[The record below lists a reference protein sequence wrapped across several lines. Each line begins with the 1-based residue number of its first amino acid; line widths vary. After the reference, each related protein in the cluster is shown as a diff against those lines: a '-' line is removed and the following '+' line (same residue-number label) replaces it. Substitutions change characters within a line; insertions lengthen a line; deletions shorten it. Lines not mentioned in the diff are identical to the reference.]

1 MYMQPSHRANSLW
14 LQSQQFRS
22 SAAYRLLTA
31 QPWAVAFIRSE
42 FTADKPRVALELFHA
57 SLDSFLKLAR
67 TSDEQI
73 PQTYSA
79 QDFAEVWVKQ
89 GILARPLIDGR
100 FVYEPSAQT
109 LRTLRFLADFSAD
122 DSHLNSSRLNT
133 LLSSLESLAHETDP
147 DPEARIRALES
158 QIAMRQA
165 QINELRTGDAPA
177 VLSRAT
183 ALSATRSVLDL
194 ASSLPADF
202 RLMRD
207 GVQEM
212 LHSLREGILDAST
225 AKGVAVGQ
233 VLEADR
239 QLRSTAE
246 GETFRGFTEFLNSPD
261 AQQRFRAALSEVLE
275 RNFVDD
281 LDTPERQIL
290 TNLLRELRRQAAEVH
305 TSYGKLS
312 ESLHAFVQSEDYQ
325 QAQLLRQ
332 AVRSAEAAIVKS
344 VTLRPRSALAPLE
357 LFAPQFM
364 TLAGLGIFDPSEHV
378 APPPL
383 AAAPDYSAS
392 DIVRTPSTPQAN
404 MAFLRESVTS
414 KLGHRSE
421 DRLPLDEIFNDLP
434 EEHRHLNT
442 VRALIE
448 IGRTNGESLSET
460 DLMTITFRQIDGS
473 ERTAILPALTF
484 TKEPL

>member
-1 MYMQPSHRANSLW
+1 MQPSHRANSLW
-14 LQSQQFRS
+14 LQSQQFKS
-22 SAAYRLLTA
+22 SASYRLLTA

-42 FTADKPRVALELFHA
+42 FTADKPRAAMELFHA

-79 QDFAEVWVKQ
+79 QDFAESWVKQ
-89 GILARPLIDGR
+89 GILTRPLIDGR
-100 FVYEPSAQT
+100 CVYEPSAQT
-109 LRTLRFLADFSAD
+109 LRTLRFLADFSTD

-158 QIAMRQA
+158 QIALRQA
-165 QINELRTGDAPA
+165 QIDELRTGDDPA

-183 ALSATRSVLDL
+183 ALSAARSVLDL

-202 RLMRD
+202 RRMRD

-212 LHSLREGILDAST
+212 LYSLREDILDAST
-225 AKGVAVGQ
+225 AKGVAIGQ

-239 QLRSTAE
+239 QLRSTSE

-275 RNFVDD
+275 RDFVDD
-281 LDTPERQIL
+281 LDAPERQIL

-325 QAQLLRQ
+325 QAQLLRH
-332 AVRSAEAAIVKS
+332 AVRNAETAIVKS
-344 VTLRPRSALAPLE
+344 VTLKPRSGLAPLE

-364 TLAGLGIFDPSEHV
+364 TLAGLGVFDPSEHV

-383 AAAPDYSAS
+383 ASAPGYSVS
-392 DIVRTPSTPQAN
+392 DIVRTPSTPKAD
-404 MAFLRESVTS
+404 MPYLREAVTEHLDAS
-414 KLGHRSE
+414 PHE
-421 DRLPLDEIFNDLP
+421 QVPLDTLFHVLP
-434 EEHRHLNT
+434 QTHRHLNT

-448 IGRTNGESLSET
+448 IGRTNGESMSET
-460 DLMTITFRQIDGS
+460 QTMTLNFRQVDGS